1 MSRIITRTAFT
12 LIEVL
17 AAVVI
22 LGLLAAALVPLQL
35 RATARQTRTQDVVA
49 AQAAIAAH
57 MHDAAFR
64 LEAGQTA
71 VSDHPDWTLQ
81 VEMISPESGVSNPEL
96 LGRRWYRIVI
106 RRRGENAVIA
116 DGAKIFPNVFVGNNV
131 IVGQN
136 TILHPGVKIYH
147 HCKFK

>member
-1 MSRIITRTAFT
+1 MSQLILRTAFT

-22 LGLLAAALVPLQL
+22 LGLLATAIVPLQL
-35 RATARQTRTQDVVA
+35 RATARQTRTQDVIA

-64 LEAGQTA
+64 LDAGQMA
-71 VSDHPDWTLQ
+71 VPDHPDWTLQ
-81 VEMISPESGVSNPEL
+81 IELISPESGVSNPEL

-116 DGAKIFPNVFVGNNV
+116 EQIAAFSFAPGAVR
-131 IVGQN
+131 
-136 TILHPGVKIYH
+136 
-147 HCKFK
+147 

>member
-116 DGAKIFPNVFVGNNV
+116 EQIAAFPFAPGAVR
-131 IVGQN
+131 
-136 TILHPGVKIYH
+136 
-147 HCKFK
+147 